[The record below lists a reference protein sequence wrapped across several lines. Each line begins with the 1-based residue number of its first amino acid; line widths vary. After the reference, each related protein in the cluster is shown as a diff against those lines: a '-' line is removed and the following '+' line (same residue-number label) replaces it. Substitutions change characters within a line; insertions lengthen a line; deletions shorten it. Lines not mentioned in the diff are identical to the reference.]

1 MKFLCFVAL
10 IILLKP
16 VCAQDFSSE
25 LQSMVDAENA
35 FAKYSKEKNTRDA
48 FLIYLTDSTVLFD
61 KSGPV
66 KGKKSWAERSPDNSL
81 LFWYPL
87 FVGISKN
94 GDLGFSTGPWEWS
107 PTKETAKPEAHGYY
121 ATVWQKSPEGWKM
134 AVDIGAR
141 TPGPDQKTV
150 GLHASNPH
158 TSREKRSDKTTKKGL
173 LAFDKTYSDN
183 LTREGVG
190 FLPEEFSK
198 EALIIRPGSFPD
210 YYPFK
215 NLSSRGQKL
224 KFLSMGGD
232 IASSKDLGYV
242 FGRAEYESMKN
253 GAVSLVN
260 ASFLRVWKIENG
272 EWKIVLD
279 VVGAEN

>member
-1 MKFLCFVAL
+1 MKFLCLVTL
-10 IILLKP
+10 IILLKS

-48 FLIYLTDSTVLFD
+48 FLAYLTDSTVLFD
-61 KSGPV
+61 KNGPI

-121 ATVWQKSPEGWKM
+121 ATVWQKFPGGWKM
-134 AVDIGAR
+134 AVDIGAP
-141 TPGPDQKTV
+141 TPGPGSKTI

-158 TSREKRSDKTTKKGL
+158 AIKEKSSGETTNKGL
-173 LAFDKTYSDN
+173 LALDKNYSEK

-190 FLPEEFSK
+190 FLQKDFST
-198 EALIIRPGSFPD
+198 EAMIIRPGSFPD

-232 IASSKDLGYV
+232 TASSKDLAYV
-242 FGRAEYESMKN
+242 FGRVEYESMKN
-253 GAVSLVN
+253 GAASLVN
-260 ASFLRVWKIENG
+260 AGFLRVWMIENG
-272 EWKIVLD
+272 EWKIILD